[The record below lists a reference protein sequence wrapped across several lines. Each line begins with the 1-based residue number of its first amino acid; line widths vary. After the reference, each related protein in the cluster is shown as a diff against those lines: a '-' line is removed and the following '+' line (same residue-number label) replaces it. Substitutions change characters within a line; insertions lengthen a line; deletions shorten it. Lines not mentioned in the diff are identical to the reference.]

1 MSDDATPKSELI
13 QHSGVISK
21 VNSIHHRG
29 LNFIPMPLDTMLH
42 TFWFNLLSLNC
53 FSFFFPSFSTL
64 KKGAFRKLCFCL
76 VISTTLLSPRM
87 MYIWRAKVRRAGKT
101 RVKRVSIRKG
111 IKEAAPWGSFGK
123 RTMWKRKMA
132 HNLPWTQ
139 FFNLQIISDLIIDV
153 REDGGGK
160 KTTTKR
166 SEVQCWW
173 GKNLYGNHHQSLHS
187 SLSPLC
193 ICYTISIEAAF
204 QMISVLC
211 RKRTTKFMICKVYVS
226 LKFMG

>member
-87 MYIWRAKVRRAGKT
+87 MYIWMSQSLEGREDSGEACEHKKRNKGGRPMGELRRT
-101 RVKRVSIRKG
+101 NDVK
-111 IKEAAPWGSFGK
+111 KENG
-123 RTMWKRKMA
+123 
-132 HNLPWTQ
+132 TQ
-139 FFNLQIISDLIIDV
+139 FAVNTIFQFTDHLRLNY
-153 REDGGGK
+153 RCKGGWRRK
-160 KTTTKR
+160 ENDYETKR
-166 SEVQCWW
+166 GSMLMRKKSLW
-173 GKNLYGNHHQSLHS
+173 QSS
-187 SLSPLC
+187 SVASFVSFSPLHLL
-193 ICYTISIEAAF
+193 YNF
-204 QMISVLC
+204 YRGSVPND
-211 RKRTTKFMICKVYVS
+211 
-226 LKFMG
+226 